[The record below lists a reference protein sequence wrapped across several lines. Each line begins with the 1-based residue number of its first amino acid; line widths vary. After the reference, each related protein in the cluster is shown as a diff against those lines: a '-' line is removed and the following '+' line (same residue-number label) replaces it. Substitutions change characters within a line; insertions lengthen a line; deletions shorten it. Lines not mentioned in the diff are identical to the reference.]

1 VGSRGPTLST
11 PSVDKARSMRLTW
24 LQQSCMGLP
33 LSRLAVGLGGLWR
46 MHAVPTRSV
55 RAWSP
60 RWPSRWKR
68 AGRPLLI
75 TSRAATPTALLR
87 LLLHRSVLA
96 DLVGECFNCLAQTMW
111 RRCGRT
117 CHTASAVAVRGIR
130 LGLLRLVAPLS
141 ALSTPGRGHQPLG
154 SVV

>member
-1 VGSRGPTLST
+1 MADACRAHQVRPRLESKVSISVEKGWQAVTHHKQGRHTNRPTP
-11 PSVDKARSMRLTW
+11 PSPA
-24 LQQSCMGLP
+24 P
-33 LSRLAVGLGGLWR
+33 
-46 MHAVPTRSV
+46 P
-55 RAWSP
+55 
-60 RWPSRWKR
+60 
-68 AGRPLLI
+68 
-75 TSRAATPTALLR
+75 
-87 LLLHRSVLA
+87 HRSVLA

-117 CHTASAVAVRGIR
+117 CHTASAVTVRGIR